1 MGLRAS
7 SSGLAP
13 ATNPAR
19 RQPGGP
25 PSTGADQVRDGGQP
39 EYREGARTER
49 SAWPARRRRPGDRMK
64 RREVGKV
71 MAWDCTVVSTV
82 TRRVYGA
89 AVAHRCGDAE
99 VRRLL

>member
-1 MGLRAS
+1 MASRAS
-7 SSGLAP
+7 SSGLAT
-13 ATNPAR
+13 ATNPAW

-25 PSTGADQVRDGGQP
+25 PSAGADQVRDGGKP
-39 EYREGARTER
+39 EYREGARPER
-49 SAWPARRRRPGDRMK
+49 SAWPARGRRPGDRMK

-71 MAWDCTVVSTV
+71 MALGCTVVSTV

-89 AVAHRCGDAE
+89 AVTHGDAD